1 MSKKKILIL
10 KNDRAGD
17 LFTSLKTINKI
28 LNKHHS
34 DKVAIILSKLNYKF
48 HFIFDRI
55 TYSIFNLNL
64 SLVEKVKILFY
75 FIKND
80 VDTAYILTPKNFYY
94 YLPLL
99 FRKTKFYGI
108 IIKAKRSRPSNFLKK
123 FLHKYVII
131 DRIDIKK
138 RNSTYNIQEKLIDFD
153 NNKNFLN
160 LNSKKNFNFNLPN
173 NYIFFHYKHS
183 LFKKLLNWDLN
194 NIDSFLK
201 FLKKKHK
208 NILFTSEI
216 KNESISN
223 YFINKYY
230 TYDFATNKSKIL
242 DNNGIIFLN
251 ELDGESLFHVI
262 KNSEKVICPEGIM
275 THIAYFCKVKTLA
288 LLHFNLKNNDD
299 FRSQIIS
306 CKEWFPPDNFEY
318 CVLKKN
324 FNHSLKKLEK
334 RI

>member
-1 MSKKKILIL
+1 MSKRKILIL
-10 KNDRAGD
+10 KNDRGGD
-17 LFTSLKTINKI
+17 LFVSLKAINKI
-28 LNKHHS
+28 LNKHRN
-34 DKVAIILSKLNYKF
+34 DKIAIILSKLNYKF
-48 HFIFDRI
+48 NFIFDKI
-55 TYSIFNLNL
+55 TYSVFNFNL

-80 VDTAYILTPKNFYY
+80 IDTAYILTPKNFYY
-94 YLPLL
+94 FLPLL
-99 FRKTKFYGI
+99 FRKTKFYAI
-108 IIKAKRSRPSNFLKK
+108 VIKAKRNRPSNFLKK

-138 RNSTYNIQEKLIDFD
+138 RNSTLNIQEKLIDFD
-153 NNKNFLN
+153 NNKNYLN
-160 LNSKKNFNFNLPN
+160 SNSKKKFNFNLPN
-173 NYIFFHYKHS
+173 NYIFFHYKQK

-194 NIDSFLK
+194 NIDLFLK
-201 FLKKKHK
+201 FLKKKYK

-223 YFINKYY
+223 YFIKKYD
-230 TYDFATNKSKIL
+230 TYDFVTNKSKIS

-251 ELDGESLFHVI
+251 ELDGEGLFHVI
-262 KNSEKVICPEGIM
+262 KNSEKAICPEGVM
-275 THIAYFCKVKTLA
+275 PQIAYFCKVKTLA
-288 LLHFNLKNNDD
+288 LLHFDLKNNDD

>member
-1 MSKKKILIL
+1 
-10 KNDRAGD
+10 
-17 LFTSLKTINKI
+17 
-28 LNKHHS
+28 
-34 DKVAIILSKLNYKF
+34 
-48 HFIFDRI
+48 
-55 TYSIFNLNL
+55 
-64 SLVEKVKILFY
+64 
-75 FIKND
+75 
-80 VDTAYILTPKNFYY
+80 
-94 YLPLL
+94 
-99 FRKTKFYGI
+99 
-108 IIKAKRSRPSNFLKK
+108 
-123 FLHKYVII
+123 VII

-138 RNSTYNIQEKLIDFD
+138 RNSTLNIQEKLIDFD
-153 NNKNFLN
+153 SNKNYLN
-160 LNSKKNFNFNLPN
+160 SNSKKNFNFNLPD
-173 NYIFFHYKHS
+173 NYIFFHYKHK

-194 NIDSFLK
+194 NIDLFLK
-201 FLKKKHK
+201 FLKKKYK

-223 YFINKYY
+223 YFIKKYD
-230 TYDFATNKSKIL
+230 TYDFVTNKSKIS

-251 ELDGESLFHVI
+251 ELDGEGLFHVI
-262 KNSEKVICPEGIM
+262 KNSEKAICPEGLM